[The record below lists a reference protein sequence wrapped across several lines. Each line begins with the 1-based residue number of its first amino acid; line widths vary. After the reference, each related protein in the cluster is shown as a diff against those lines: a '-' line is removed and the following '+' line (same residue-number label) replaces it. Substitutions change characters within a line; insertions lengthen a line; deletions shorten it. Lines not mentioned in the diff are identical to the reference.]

1 MDDQFLADLETELDM
16 SVDSSASWLEDLIE
30 RIDLDED
37 DYETLQT
44 IIANLYDCS
53 EFIRSELG
61 MGSEESDLDDEEDD
75 DDDYDDEE
83 YDPHF
88 PTLLEEEDDRVA
100 FVGTW
105 DSIRFLED
113 ENGEVTGI
121 QVDFA

>member
-53 EFIRSELG
+53 DFIRSELG
-61 MGSEESDLDDEEDD
+61 MGGEVDDEEED